1 MAKLKRQKTLYFW
14 QMNNNLTSPFNF
26 TRFSFVN
33 TNTLKPACLRI
44 TETLWPGFSL
54 RGTYWS
60 QVGSKG
66 HSLSYCDISQRC
78 SSCCGPLPHCSCPRM
93 LYRFG
98 FVVFFFSPWA
108 CFAAIHIISAP
119 QFKDLQHLAVIA
131 HSLGY
136 PARSEANQEVGKL
149 AKQRNM
155 ADHYSTQSG
164 CVKSGDLPAQR
175 IAWIISGIMWFL
187 VEGSAETRAL
197 GSIGSI

>member
-1 MAKLKRQKTLYFW
+1 MMAKLKRQKTLYFW

-26 TRFSFVN
+26 TRFPFVN

-54 RGTYWS
+54 WGTYWS

-98 FVVFFFSPWA
+98 FVVFFSPLEPA
-108 CFAAIHIISAP
+108 SQPSISSQP
-119 QFKDLQHLAVIA
+119 RNLKICNVSQWLLVLWVILQDLRPI
-131 HSLGY
+131 
-136 PARSEANQEVGKL
+136 RK
-149 AKQRNM
+149 
-155 ADHYSTQSG
+155 
-164 CVKSGDLPAQR
+164 
-175 IAWIISGIMWFL
+175 
-187 VEGSAETRAL
+187 
-197 GSIGSI
+197 